1 MILNNKSL
9 CNTCIHTIDCS
20 LTSNKNAIWSCS
32 EYEKRNLDSKNST
45 SILTPGFSFIEGER
59 ELEIM

>member
-9 CNTCIHTIDCS
+9 CNTCIHAAYCS

-32 EYEKRNLDSKNST
+32 EYEKQYLKNT
-45 SILTPGFSFIEGER
+45 NPTPILTPNFSFTESEK
-59 ELEIM
+59 EFEII